1 MATTPEFADQI
12 CRQIGRYHPI
22 RSRKMFGGI
31 GIFSEESGN
40 MFALISSD
48 DNVYMKVDQ
57 TNRAE
62 YEQTGA
68 AQFHRMPYF
77 QLDEAIINEDDERL
91 RILVQQSAEV
101 AARAPAKKKKSKKKQ
116 L

>member
-1 MATTPEFADQI
+1 MATTPEVAAEV
-12 CRQIGRYHPI
+12 CRQIGRFHPI
-22 RSRKMFGGI
+22 HHRKMFGGV

-48 DNVYMKVDQ
+48 DVVYFKVDD

-62 YEQTGA
+62 YEAAGA

-77 QLDEAIINEDDERL
+77 QIPDDVLNDEKGEL
-91 RILVQQSAEV
+91 RAWVIKSADI
-101 AARAPAKKKKSKKKQ
+101 AARAPAKKKKKK
-116 L
+116 

>member
-1 MATTPEFADQI
+1 MPTTPEFAEQV
-12 CRQIGRYHPI
+12 CGQIGRYHPI
-22 RSRKMFGGI
+22 HSRKMFGGI

-48 DNVYMKVDQ
+48 DVVYMKVDD

-62 YEQTGA
+62 YDQMGA

-77 QLDEAIINEDDERL
+77 QLGQSILEEDDEQL
-91 RILVQQSAEV
+91 RILVEKSADV
-101 AARAPAKKKKSKKKQ
+101 AARAPAKKKKKKK
-116 L
+116 